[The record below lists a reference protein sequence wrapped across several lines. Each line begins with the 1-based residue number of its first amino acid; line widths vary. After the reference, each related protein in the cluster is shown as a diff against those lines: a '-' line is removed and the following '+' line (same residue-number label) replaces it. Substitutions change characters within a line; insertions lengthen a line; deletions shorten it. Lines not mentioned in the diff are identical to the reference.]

1 MNFNFPFLLLILIY
15 ILELLIMSISQDKLN
30 ETNFLIKIIFGILG
44 FFLILSMI
52 LGWTIMR
59 FVFLTLFVFFGYL
72 TYHFEMKHEQA
83 KWIKSSF
90 DDFKKEKGE
99 SQPIVDAYSSLNE
112 VSEEDTEEKKE

>member
-1 MNFNFPFLLLILIY
+1 
-15 ILELLIMSISQDKLN
+15 MSISQDKLN

-52 LGWTIMR
+52 FSWSIMR
-59 FVFLTLFVFFGYL
+59 FVFLTLFILFGYL
-72 TYHFEMKHEQA
+72 VYHFQMKNEQA

-90 DDFKKEKGE
+90 DDFKKEKGD
-99 SQPIVDAYSSLNE
+99 SHRIVDAHSSLNE